1 MSMTTTTANTATA
14 SLANYRGTPR
24 KMSLLA
30 DFVRGKNAKKAMAEL
45 SFVNKRH
52 AGAMRDLIASAVA
65 NSAQDARNLHISD
78 IQVQE
83 GKSLRRHRAGS
94 QGRAV
99 VFRRRLSHVYVT
111 LAPNKQDATNNSN

>member
-1 MSMTTTTANTATA
+1 M
-14 SLANYRGTPR
+14 G
-24 KMSLLA
+24 LLV

-52 AGAMRDLIASAVA
+52 AGAIRDLIASAVA
-65 NSAQDARNLHISD
+65 NSGQDARNLHIAD

-99 VFRRRLSHVYVT
+99 VFRRRLSHVNVA
-111 LAPNKQDATNNSN
+111 LAPNKQSTTDNSQ

>member
-1 MSMTTTTANTATA
+1 MSTTTANTAKA
-14 SLANYRGTPR
+14 SLQNYRATPR

-52 AGAMRDLIASAVA
+52 AQAMRDLIASAVA
-65 NSAQDARNLHISD
+65 NSAQEAGDLVIRD

-99 VFRRRLSHVYVT
+99 VFRRRLSHVYLT
-111 LAPNKQDATNNSN
+111 LAPQETTTK